1 MHILMASLTKLVL
14 VISADLPAAWAVNA
28 AAVLGLS
35 IGGRLPPA
43 PPTPDAMDVP
53 GDLALGPN
61 PHQVS
66 VLRATPEQLRKLYAT
81 ARAGDEL
88 ITVGL
93 DQVARQARDR
103 DGHFAAPAATSG
115 EQIDHVA
122 VAVFGPR
129 DHVTAVTE
137 DLPHHSQDA
146 KPHDQG
152 PPFPDADGRRR
163 RAEMFPAADDRRFDT
178 PATGDERRMLTDFL
192 RAQRSTLEAKC
203 SGLDT
208 ELSRRSVEPS
218 TLSLL
223 GLVRH
228 LADVERR
235 WFRCVLAGHDEPL
248 LFSSATQPDGDF
260 DGAVPDRRVV
270 AEAWEAW
277 RSEVAFADAFTADAP
292 DLNLEGHDEWRGRVS
307 LRWVLIHMIEEY
319 ARHNGHADL
328 LRERIDGAIG
338 L

>member
-1 MHILMASLTKLVL
+1 M
-14 VISADLPAAWAVNA
+14 
-28 AAVLGLS
+28 GR
-35 IGGRLPPA
+35 RLPSA
-43 PPTPDAMDVP
+43 PPAPDAMDVP
-53 GDLALGPN
+53 ADLAPGQN
-61 PHQVS
+61 PHPVS
-66 VLRATPEQLRKLYAT
+66 VLRATPEQLRELYAT
-81 ARAGDEL
+81 ARARDEL

-93 DQVARQARDR
+93 DQQPRDR
-103 DGHFAAPAATSG
+103 DD
-115 EQIDHVA
+115 QVA

-129 DHVTAVTE
+129 DHVTAATE
-137 DLPHHSQDA
+137 HLPHE
-146 KPHDQG
+146 QG
-152 PPFPDADGRRR
+152 PPVPGADGRRR
-163 RAEMFPAADDRRFDT
+163 RAEMFPTADDRRFDP

-192 RAQRSTLEAKC
+192 RAQRSTLEMKC

-235 WFRCVLAGHDEPL
+235 WFRRVLAGHDAPP
-248 LFSSATQPDGDF
+248 LFSSATRPDGDF
-260 DGAVPDRRVV
+260 DGAAPDRRVV

-328 LRERIDGAIG
+328 LRERIDGTIG